1 MSLSQPSR
9 LHNDF
14 YQLTMAQALW
24 RSGRHD
30 LRAVFHLSFRRVP
43 FGGGFIVSAGQQE
56 AVRRATS
63 VLLEEADVSYLSDLR
78 DARERR
84 LFEPAFLDFLATVEP
99 ACSVVGAPEGTIV
112 FAGEPVLRVEASL
125 LEAQLLETPL
135 LNAMAFPSLIATKA
149 ARVRLAAGDDPVL
162 EFGLRRAPGGDF
174 GLEASRCAF
183 IGGADATSNLEAGRV
198 FGIPVQGTHAHSW
211 ILAFDSEGE
220 AMSKWLGQASGE
232 RVLLLDTF
240 DTLAGLERALEVVA
254 AEGHELDAVRLDSG
268 DLDALSRSVRA
279 RLDGSG
285 WSTTRIVASGNL
297 DEESILE
304 LRSNGA
310 PIDTWGVGTRLV
322 TGGSEG
328 ALSAV
333 YKLGAIHDQG
343 SWVRRS
349 KTSDDPSKATLPGR
363 LSPIRIEHA
372 GCFRADLIVDEL
384 DLVSGEEVTP
394 DSIGRWLGLVA
405 PSAKNLFVDLV
416 EEGRAVGPE
425 ERPTD
430 VRSRVLA
437 QLENLPPGLRRLD
450 PEFPYRV
457 ALHPKLASR
466 VPGWEVGRLRYD
478 RAGCSSSSLPI
489 GSSG

>member
-1 MSLSQPSR
+1 MRRTQPSR

-30 LRAVFHLSFRRVP
+30 LRAVFHLSFRRYP

-63 VLLEEADVSYLSDLR
+63 VLLAEAEISYLAGLR
-78 DARERR
+78 DSRDGR
-84 LFEPAFLDFLATVEP
+84 LFEPAFLEFLAAVESE
-99 ACSVVGAPEGTIV
+99 CCVVGAPEGTIV

-149 ARVRLAAGDDPVL
+149 ARVRLAAGEDPVL

-174 GLEASRCAF
+174 GLEASRSAYL
-183 IGGADATSNLEAGRV
+183 GGVDATSNLEAGRV

-211 ILAFDSEGE
+211 ILAFESEGE
-220 AMSKWLGQASGE
+220 AMSQWLGQESGE

-240 DTLAGLERALEVVA
+240 DTLTGLEEALEVVA
-254 AEGHELDAVRLDSG
+254 AEGHELHAVRLDSG
-268 DLDALSRSVRA
+268 DLDALSRRVRS
-279 RLDGSG
+279 RLDRSG
-285 WSTTRIVASGNL
+285 LSSTRIVASGNL

-304 LRSNGA
+304 LRSSGA

-322 TGGSEG
+322 TGGPEG

-333 YKLGAIHDQG
+333 YKLGASHERG
-343 SWVRRS
+343 AWVRRS
-349 KTSDDPSKATLPGR
+349 KPSDDPSKATLPGR
-363 LSPIRIEHA
+363 LKPIRIEHA
-372 GCFRADLIVDEL
+372 GCFRTDLIVDEL
-384 DLVSGEEVTP
+384 DLGPGEEVTP
-394 DSIGRWLGLVA
+394 AALGRESELVG
-405 PSAKNLFVDLV
+405 STTRDLFVDLV
-416 EEGRAVGPE
+416 EKGRAVGPE
-425 ERPTD
+425 ERPRD

-437 QLENLPPGLRRLD
+437 QLAKLPPGLRRLD
-450 PEFPYRV
+450 PEFLYPV
-457 ALHPKLASR
+457 ALHPKLAAR

-478 RAGCSSSSLPI
+478 RTGCSSSSLPT
-489 GSSG
+489 GSSD